1 MPYSSFPTLLH
12 MLNSRILAS
21 VALAVAALGGFTSV
35 SNAQTVIS
43 SVPYTIAN
51 SGAYVVDRNL
61 IIANGTLNCITIN
74 APNVDLDLGGFFV
87 SGPGS
92 IFSTSAASVFVAD
105 VSNVTVRNG
114 TLANNAYG
122 IRFTGG
128 ATNGINY
135 RVENV
140 VFTRLY
146 LDGILTTAVN
156 TSASLI
162 RNCFFSQIG
171 GSTTANNGKAAAI
184 CCSGG
189 WRIDGCVIT
198 NVFKTPAQGSGLGYG
213 IDGLAGSFYIGN
225 TISTCDVGLQ
235 FGKYQNNLTSGC
247 ATPFQLGTD
256 AGGNN

>member
-1 MPYSSFPTLLH
+1 
-12 MLNSRILAS
+12 MLNPRVLAF
-21 VALAVAALGGFTSV
+21 AIAAAAALGGFTPV
-35 SNAQTVIS
+35 SSAQTVIS
-43 SVPYTIAN
+43 SLPFTIGS

-61 IIANGTLNCITIN
+61 VSANGALNCITVN

-92 IFSTSAASVFVAD
+92 VFSTFASCIFVGD

-122 IRFTGG
+122 VRFTGG

-146 LDGILTTAVN
+146 LEGILANVAN
-156 TSASLI
+156 SSASLV

-171 GSTTANNGKAAAI
+171 GSTTASNGKAAAI

-213 IDGLAGSFYIGN
+213 IDGLSGSFYIGN
-225 TISTCDVGLQ
+225 TVSTCDVGLQ